1 MDENYFD
8 KKLKDILESP
18 PSFEPDA
25 NAMQLMQ
32 QRLRAAQSP
41 TKRRGIWPWFLSL
54 FLLLFLLGGGILYS
68 QQKVL
73 TAQVTSLHHQL
84 SLITRDTVV
93 EKQIIHHFD
102 TIYTTVYREKYIRL
116 TRPNYTQHLS
126 ESSLGDYSYSNP
138 IFSYSGY
145 SRKGLLSWSL
155 GKRLISLLDENPDS
169 SFLDQ
174 DSSKLTAVLQL
185 DPFAEVLSPI
195 DRLLFGE
202 LARLNATNTLSAKE
216 EGQSPLAISEKG
228 VNPLYY
234 FTPTGLKGQ
243 FHLSPLLLPSG
254 DLGGTS
260 FEIGAA
266 LEIELPQY
274 RTLELGAEWLGT
286 NFEIKDPG
294 KFARFPILDPTDP
307 ADVLH
312 ELKGALSYLQ
322 LRASIRQVLFP
333 KHRWKPHLSV
343 GFVAY
348 RPIRQELTYEYL
360 NGSGEYDLRS
370 VLKGGSFLARNLRLG
385 LGAEIPLSKKMNL
398 LNSIQYQHDFSN
410 DATQFF
416 ALQYW
421 ALNFGINYNFSNK

>member
-25 NAMQLMQ
+25 NAMLLMQ

-41 TKRRGIWPWFLSL
+41 SKRRGIWPWLLSL
-54 FLLLFLLGGGILYS
+54 LFLLFLLGGGALYS
-68 QQKVL
+68 KQKALNSAL
-73 TAQVTSLHHQL
+73 TALNKQL
-84 SLITRDTVV
+84 TLITQDTVI

-102 TIYTTVYREKYIRL
+102 TIYTTVYIEKYIGL
-116 TRPNYTQHLS
+116 TRPNLIQDWS
-126 ESSLGDYSYSNP
+126 ESSLADYSYSNP

-155 GKRLISLLDENPDS
+155 GKRLISLLDERPDS

-174 DSSKLTAVLQL
+174 ESSKLTAVPLP

-202 LARLNATNTLSAKE
+202 LTRLNATNTLSAKE
-216 EGQSPLAISEKG
+216 EGLSPLAISEKG

-234 FTPTGLKGQ
+234 FTPTGFKGQ
-243 FHLSPLLLPSG
+243 FHFMPLLLPSHG
-254 DLGGTS
+254 LGGTS
-260 FEIGAA
+260 YALGTA
-266 LEIELPQY
+266 LEIELPQD
-274 RTLELGAEWLGT
+274 RTLELGAEWLGM
-286 NFEIKDPG
+286 NFEAKDPAE
-294 KFARFPILDPTDP
+294 FASFPIVAPTDP
-307 ADVLH
+307 SDVLH

-322 LRASIRQVLFP
+322 LSATIRQVLFP
-333 KHRWKPHLSV
+333 KHRWKPHISA

-348 RPIRQELTYEYL
+348 RPLRQILTYEYL
-360 NGSGEYDLRS
+360 NGAGEYKLRS
-370 VLKGGSFLARNLRLG
+370 VLKGGSFLTPNFRMG
-385 LGAEIPLSKKMNL
+385 LGTEIPLSKKMNL
-398 LNSIQYQHDFSN
+398 LNSIHYQHDFSN
-410 DATQFF
+410 DATPFF

-421 ALNFGINYNFSNK
+421 ALNLGVNYNFSNK

>member
-8 KKLKDILESP
+8 EKLKDILESP
-18 PSFEPDA
+18 PTFEPDA
-25 NAMQLMQ
+25 NAVQLMQ

-41 TKRRGIWPWFLSL
+41 PKRRGIWPWLISL
-54 FLLLFLLGGGILYS
+54 VLLLFLLAGGALYS
-68 QQKVL
+68 KQKAL
-73 TAQVTSLHHQL
+73 TSQLTSLNQQL
-84 SLITRDTVV
+84 SLLTQDTVV

-102 TIYTTVYREKYIRL
+102 TIHTTVYIEKYIRL
-116 TRPNYTQHLS
+116 TRPSLTQDWR
-126 ESSLGDYSYSNP
+126 ESSLANYSYSNP

-155 GKRLISLLDENPDS
+155 GKRLISLLDERPDS

-174 DSSKLTAVLQL
+174 ESAKLTAGLRL
-185 DPFAEVLSPI
+185 DPFAEVLNPI

-216 EGQSPLAISEKG
+216 EELSPLAIAEKG

-243 FHLSPLLLPSG
+243 FHFMPLLLPSH
-254 DLGGTS
+254 DLGGNAYAL
-260 FEIGAA
+260 GAA
-266 LEIELPQY
+266 LEIELPQH
-274 RTLELGAEWLGT
+274 RTLVVGAEWLGM
-286 NFEIKDPG
+286 NFEAKAPA
-294 KFARFPILDPTDP
+294 KFTTFPIVPPTDP

-312 ELKGALSYLQ
+312 ELKGTLSYLQ
-322 LRASIRQVLFP
+322 LSAAVRQVLFP
-333 KHRWKPHLSV
+333 THRWKPHISA

-348 RPIRQELTYEYL
+348 RPLRQVLTYEYL
-360 NGSGEYDLRS
+360 NGAGEYSLRS
-370 VLKGGSFLARNLRLG
+370 VLKGGSFLTPNLRLG
-385 LGAEIPLSKKMNL
+385 LGTEIPLSKKINL

-410 DATQFF
+410 DASSFF

-421 ALNFGINYNFSNK
+421 ALNLGVNYNFSNK